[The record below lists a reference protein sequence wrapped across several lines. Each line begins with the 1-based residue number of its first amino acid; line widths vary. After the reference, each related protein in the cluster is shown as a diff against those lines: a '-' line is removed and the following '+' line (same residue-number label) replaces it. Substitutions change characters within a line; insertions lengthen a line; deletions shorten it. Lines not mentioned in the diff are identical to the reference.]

1 MDLSI
6 IILDY
11 HLKNLIKYCIKN
23 IKATTHGLNYEIIVV
38 DNGTYCG
45 TEEMLKEFYPEVK
58 FIQTGKNL
66 GFAGGNNVGIR
77 EAKGEYVMIMNP
89 DITVTE
95 GAINTI
101 VEYMKQ
107 HPKAGLVGPQLL
119 NPNGTLQYS
128 CFKFQNFKSILYRRT
143 FLGHTKQGRDF
154 LKNYLLADTDHN
166 KIMPVDWM
174 MGACQT
180 VRRKDLEKVGMYD
193 ERFFFYVEDM
203 EWCRRFWD
211 NGFEVIYLPT
221 AKMYHLHEQGSAT
234 KPWAFLQLN
243 KKMVRWHIAS
253 YIKYYLKYFK
263 KRNDRSTITS
273 QPV

>member
-45 TEEMLKEFYPEVK
+45 TEEMLAEFYPEVK

-77 EAKGEYVMIMNP
+77 AAKGDYVMIMNP
-89 DITVTE
+89 DITVQPE
-95 GAINTI
+95 AINNL
-101 VEYMKQ
+101 VAYMKS
-107 HPKAGLVGPQLL
+107 HPEVGLAGPQLQ
-119 NPNGTLQYS
+119 NPDGSLQYS
-128 CFKFQNFKSILYRRT
+128 CFKFQSFKSILYRRT
-143 FLGHTKQGRDF
+143 FLGHTKAGKEF
-154 LKNYLLADTDHN
+154 LKNYMLRATDHN
-166 KIMPVDWM
+166 QIMPVDWM
-174 MGACQT
+174 MGACQI
-180 VRRKDLEKVGMYD
+180 VRRGDLEKVGVYD

-211 NGFEVIYLPT
+211 NGFKVMYVPT

-234 KPWAFLQLN
+234 KSWAFLKLN
-243 KKMVRWHIAS
+243 NKLVRWHIIS
-253 YIKYYLKYFK
+253 YAKYYLKYFK
-263 KRNDRSTITS
+263 KRHDAGTS
-273 QPV
+273 PTAAN